1 MSATLGL
8 DSLLILPSELGHFGQ
23 VTLPLCAIASG
34 CKEVGDPV
42 LGTDSPNNRSK
53 AEPALTEE
61 TSRRAWKLDP
71 DLDVEGGRCVEAEEP
86 RP

>member
-23 VTLPLCAIASG
+23 VTLPLCATASG
-34 CKEVGDPV
+34 CKEVGDTV

-53 AEPALTEE
+53 TEPALTEK
-61 TSRRAWKLDP
+61 SP
-71 DLDVEGGRCVEAEEP
+71 DFQVEPGSLTLTLTLKEGSV
-86 RP
+86 

>member
-1 MSATLGL
+1 MSAILGH
-8 DSLLILPSELGHFGQ
+8 DSLLILPSELGNFGQ
-23 VTLPLCAIASG
+23 VTLPLCATASG
-34 CKEVGDPV
+34 CKEVGDNV
-42 LGTDSPNNRSK
+42 LGRDSPNNRGK

-61 TSRRAWKLDP
+61 ASHRAWKLDP